1 MSNIVSYFACLT
13 QMGIVFNSF
22 GKIMAQ
28 IQIISKDDCLNY
40 AHVVLLP
47 LYKVSEGFAGKVI
60 AGNCLFPLLNFLYD
74 R

>member
-1 MSNIVSYFACLT
+1 
-13 QMGIVFNSF
+13 MGIVFNSF

-28 IQIISKDDCLNY
+28 IQSRKDDCLQY

-47 LYKVSEGFAGKVI
+47 LYKVSEGFARKVI
-60 AGNCLFPLLNFLYD
+60 AGIFSFPLLNFLNFLYV